1 VWSSDD
7 FRISSHQAKGGVWL
21 EIALADS
28 DLADAFARCYD
39 VPNAGDEE
47 LRAVR
52 LGGANTFPSILY
64 GSSVGL
70 YRFRP

>member
-39 VPNAGDEE
+39 VPSAGDEE

-52 LGGANTFPSILY
+52 LGGSNTFPSILY
-64 GSSVGL
+64 GSSVGF